1 MKGNVAEVSERKL
14 RLLPQHVSLEHLTI
28 VTSLGGYIFSGC
40 TNLSSVAIGA
50 NVQSIGEYALLD
62 CSLLTSIEYKD
73 QKKQWNGITK
83 GDNWYLN
90 TGNFT
95 IHCSDGDLSK
105 Q

>member
-1 MKGNVAEVSERKL
+1 MKGNVAEVSERKF
-14 RLLPQHVSLEHLTI
+14 RLLSQHVSLEHLTI

-40 TNLSSVAIGA
+40 TNLSSVTIGA
-50 NVQSIGEYALLD
+50 NVQFIGEYALLA

-73 QKKQWNGITK
+73 KKKQWNSITK
-83 GDNWYLN
+83 GNNWYLN

>member
-1 MKGNVAEVSERKL
+1 MKGNVVEVSERKF
-14 RLLPQHVSLEHLTI
+14 RLLPQHVPLEHLTI
-28 VTSLGGYIFSGC
+28 VISLGGYIFSGC
-40 TNLSSVAIGA
+40 TNLSSVTIRA
-50 NVQSIGEYALLD
+50 NVQSIGEYAFLA

-73 QKKQWNGITK
+73 KKKQWNGTTK

>member
-40 TNLSSVAIGA
+40 TNLSSVTIGA
-50 NVQSIGEYALLD
+50 NVQFIGEYALLA
-62 CSLLTSIEYKD
+62 CSLLTSVEYKGK
-73 QKKQWNGITK
+73 KKQWNSITK

>member
-1 MKGNVAEVSERKL
+1 MKGYIAEVSERKF
-14 RLLPQHVSLEHLTI
+14 RLFLQHVTLEHLTI

-40 TNLSSVAIGA
+40 TNFSSVTIGA
-50 NVQSIGEYALLD
+50 NVKSIGEYAFLA

-73 QKKQWNGITK
+73 KKKQWNGITK

-95 IHCSDGDLSK
+95 IHCSDGDLCK
-105 Q
+105 

>member
-14 RLLPQHVSLEHLTI
+14 RLLPRHVSLEHLTI

-50 NVQSIGEYALLD
+50 NVQFIGEYALLA
-62 CSLLTSIEYKD
+62 CSLLTSIEYKVK
-73 QKKQWNGITK
+73 KKQWNGITK

>member
-1 MKGNVAEVSERKL
+1 MKGYIAEVSERKF
-14 RLLPQHVSLEHLTI
+14 RLFLQHVTLEHLTI

-40 TNLSSVAIGA
+40 TNLSSVTIGA
-50 NVQSIGEYALLD
+50 NVQSIGEYAFLV
-62 CSLLTSIEYKD
+62 CSLLTSIEYKGK
-73 QKKQWNGITK
+73 KKQWNSITK